1 MKGKAIVITGP
12 TASGKSALAVE
23 MAERLGTEII
33 SADSRQV
40 YKGIP
45 IVTAMP
51 TAEQQGRARHHL
63 INMLELDEYY
73 SAARFEEDA
82 VTLARRIIKEKGV
95 AVVCGGSMMY
105 IDAFCMGLDNLP
117 TIPAEIREE
126 LKEEHGRLGDGW
138 LLSELERVD
147 PAYRATVDCNNIKRV
162 FHAIE
167 IVRASGQTY
176 TSLRTGRKKERE
188 FDIKRIVID
197 LPREELFSRINLR
210 VDEMV
215 RAGLEE
221 EAARVYPMRHLN
233 SLNTVGLKEMF
244 AWFDG
249 TMDRTT
255 AIERI
260 KKNTRVYAKK
270 QMTWLKKSR

>member
-1 MKGKAIVITGP
+1 MKGKVIVITGP
-12 TASGKSALAVE
+12 TASGKSALAVD

-51 TAEQQGRARHHL
+51 TAEQQRRARHHL

-82 VTLARRIIKEKGV
+82 VSLARGIIKEKGV

-105 IDAFCMGLDNLP
+105 IDAFCKGLDNLP

-126 LKEEHGRLGDGW
+126 LKDEHERLGDGW

-147 PAYRATVDCNNIKRV
+147 PEYRATVDSNNIKRV

-176 TSLRTGRKKERE
+176 TSLRTGVKKERE
-188 FDIKRIVID
+188 FDIERIVID

-210 VDEMV
+210 VDGMV
-215 RAGLEE
+215 RYGLEE

-249 TMDRTT
+249 TMNRTT